1 MTHTLQYRGALTRE
15 QFLFYEMR
23 TTATL
28 LMQGVSAS
36 EAIDKIIAENL
47 YQYPTEKT
55 IKSIAK
61 ACVRRLQCLEDDA
74 LVAAIAT
81 SPTDVAKQICLYAI
95 MLDNNLIWEFMV
107 TVIGEK
113 YRSQDMSFGKIDFN
127 AYLMRLQEQ
136 NDTVAS
142 WSPTTIAKIKSVII
156 KILVENEYL
165 DTTKS
170 TVLNPVLIQPILE
183 HAIREHGDL
192 HALAA
197 FNCLN

>member
-1 MTHTLQYRGALTRE
+1 MIHTLQYRGALTRE

-95 MLDNNLIWEFMV
+95 MLDNNLVWEFMV

-113 YRSQDMSFGKIDFN
+113 YRSQDMSFGKIDVN

-142 WSPTTIAKIKSVII
+142 WSSTTIAKIKSVII

-183 HAIREHGDL
+183 HAIREYGDL